1 MFNLEQKFNGLSLK
15 SWIIISGLL
24 IIFYYFVFTRDS
36 TTCVTPT
43 PTPTLTTTPI
53 FIPIPNPISNPISNP
68 KVELT
73 KEKFINSENKMSN
86 LIKVYNF
93 NTSWCGYSVR
103 FQPEW
108 KKFENEIQS
117 RNDNI
122 QAFDIKCDNVSNKQM
137 CVNYEIPGFPT
148 IIIEKN
154 NKKIDYN
161 GPRTSEA
168 LIEYIENL

>member
-1 MFNLEQKFNGLSLK
+1 MFNLGEKFYGLTLK
-15 SWIIISGLL
+15 SWIIIFGLL
-24 IIFYYFVFTRDS
+24 IIFYYFVFTRETSVCLS
-36 TTCVTPT
+36 TT
-43 PTPTLTTTPI
+43 
-53 FIPIPNPISNPISNP
+53 IPKIEIT
-68 KVELT
+68 KELT
-73 KEKFINSENKMSN
+73 KELIKEIKKEKFENSENKMSN